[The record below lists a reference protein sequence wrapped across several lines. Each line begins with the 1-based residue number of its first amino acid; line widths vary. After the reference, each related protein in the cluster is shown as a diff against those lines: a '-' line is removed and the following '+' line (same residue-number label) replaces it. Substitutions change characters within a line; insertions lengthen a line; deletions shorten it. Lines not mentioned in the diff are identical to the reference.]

1 MLKVTIEEQKGKKC
15 GMDTATT
22 GQVLEEVGHGKGNIN
37 SKKSRWLCFAV
48 IFILTISTRKY
59 LRF

>member
-37 SKKSRWLCFAV
+37 SKKSR
-48 IFILTISTRKY
+48 
-59 LRF
+59 